1 MDSENIFQVTLNIN
15 ELIKL
20 DGNCNKDAQTVISRA
35 KKVQL
40 IIQEYN
46 ISINRAVMVV
56 SIIDE
61 ALRSG
66 KLDYK
71 HKSISRCKCCGRYDG
86 HYDVKRSTKYKKKGT
101 VDWDNPKLFNGFD
114 LSSDFVS
121 MKNSISIGY
130 CVSCQDEIK
139 PILTEELKSLECELP
154 SALSQGLVKYTKY
167 KNKECTECG
176 WLGHEGDMLDCQS
189 MTGGKYKGG
198 CPSCDAENLLF
209 TTPIKTIDGF
219 VIVGNKDA

>member
-1 MDSENIFQVTLNIN
+1 MLVSCKDIVLFGLLCSIGERTLYNILY
-15 ELIKL
+15 
-20 DGNCNKDAQTVISRA
+20 
-35 KKVQL
+35 KKHNWQL
-40 IIQEYN
+40 IWKELY
-46 ISINRAVMVV
+46 
-56 SIIDE
+56 
-61 ALRSG
+61 
-66 KLDYK
+66 
-71 HKSISRCKCCGRYDG
+71 C
-86 HYDVKRSTKYKKKGT
+86 KKKGT
-101 VDWDNPKLFNGFD
+101 VNWDNPKLFNGFD